1 MENAQFKYVLRGR
14 IHNIFEKHNFTG
26 FLKDEVLNRG
36 DNENKDKENF
46 SSFKHIISDKDDIN
60 EEEGGHWKVHKQ
72 TINNNERR
80 YIGSSE
86 RPRFDKFGGYHVAE
100 WGGDNLTEE
109 EKCIFPKKRK
119 YLIVENYTSIVYENC
134 EDKVNIIL
142 ANKSIQKG
150 RIEIQIKGKEC
161 FTIPCTINKNIL
173 SCFFPQLER
182 GMYHLFFFFNKEM
195 MYIKLLRPGFE
206 LTEDS
211 KCLLFHVIE
220 INDYSYCLD
229 SKKRTNTK
237 YNISIKNNVYTNK
250 ELLKLYDKIFKEY
263 NVAATKEKRED
274 TKIAIGNNYKLKNN
288 NDDNFYNF
296 LKCYKDEFIDHSFRA
311 KKNKIDTNNMNFI
324 TQLNIEKGIPQ
335 SRIPILYKK
344 LLYDNCIYENKMI
357 IMHFHS
363 KIFEFDPFNV
373 LSTHIFTTDELKDG
387 YTIFAFNIIPI
398 IQGENKKRK
407 VKQKKMKDMKMME
420 NYSSHK
426 MDTTKHVE
434 KNISFI
440 NMHSTGKKKGYFST
454 LLMFNS
460 DETNCADVRLW
471 KYINAIK
478 CVKNSTSNNFY
489 IKKNYY
495 ENNYENS
502 YEKNIQCP
510 IPNELIN
517 NKNVFKKYAEGLKI
531 SEEDLFFF
539 FNKEMMYIK
548 LLRPGFELTEDSKCL
563 LFHVIEINDY
573 SYCLDSK
580 KRTNTKY
587 NISIKN
593 NVYTNK
599 ELLKLYDKI
608 FKEYN
613 VAATKEKREDTKIA
627 IGNNYKLKNN
637 NDDNFYNFLK
647 CYKDEFIDH
656 SFRAKKNKIDT
667 NNMNFIT
674 QLNIEKGIPQSRI
687 PILYKKLLY
696 DNCIYENKMIIMH
709 FHSKIFEFD
718 PFNVLSTHIFTTD
731 ELKDGY
737 TIFAFNIIPIIQ
749 GENKKRKVK
758 QKKMKDMK
766 MMENY
771 SSHKMDTTKHVEK
784 NISFINMHS
793 TGKKKGYFSTLL
805 MFNSDETNCADVRLW
820 KYINAIK
827 CVKNSTSNNFYIKKN
842 YYENNY
848 ENSYEKNIQC
858 PIPNEL
864 INNKNVFKKYAE
876 GLKISEEVSI
886 FFENWNDEILPVKK
900 FVNLPEYDIPY
911 IKMNDLSNFIRNTKE
926 DILLLDNNFYENS
939 KGGKNES
946 EKNMTTSG
954 KELCN
959 LQVLKKFTASEKS
972 EHKKEG
978 DKNCANF
985 QNEQNSHSGE
995 QLVRSKS
1002 LECLLNNFFSFVFIV
1017 EGRIYHSVIPINKLL
1032 LLFIVNYWMHFV
1044 RTSNE

>member
-60 EEEGGHWKVHKQ
+60 EEEGGHWKVHKK
-72 TINNNERR
+72 TIDNNERR

-86 RPRFDKFGGYHVAE
+86 RPRFDKFGVYRVAE

-119 YLIVENYTSIVYENC
+119 YLIVENYTSVVYENC

-263 NVAATKEKRED
+263 NVAATKEKRGD

-407 VKQKKMKDMKMME
+407 VKQKKMKEMKMME

-426 MDTTKHVE
+426 MDTTKHVD

-495 ENNYENS
+495 ENN
-502 YEKNIQCP
+502 
-510 IPNELIN
+510 
-517 NKNVFKKYAEGLKI
+517 
-531 SEEDLFFF
+531 
-539 FNKEMMYIK
+539 
-548 LLRPGFELTEDSKCL
+548 
-563 LFHVIEINDY
+563 
-573 SYCLDSK
+573 
-580 KRTNTKY
+580 
-587 NISIKN
+587 
-593 NVYTNK
+593 
-599 ELLKLYDKI
+599 
-608 FKEYN
+608 
-613 VAATKEKREDTKIA
+613 
-627 IGNNYKLKNN
+627 
-637 NDDNFYNFLK
+637 
-647 CYKDEFIDH
+647 
-656 SFRAKKNKIDT
+656 
-667 NNMNFIT
+667 
-674 QLNIEKGIPQSRI
+674 
-687 PILYKKLLY
+687 
-696 DNCIYENKMIIMH
+696 
-709 FHSKIFEFD
+709 
-718 PFNVLSTHIFTTD
+718 
-731 ELKDGY
+731 
-737 TIFAFNIIPIIQ
+737 
-749 GENKKRKVK
+749 
-758 QKKMKDMK
+758 
-766 MMENY
+766 
-771 SSHKMDTTKHVEK
+771 
-784 NISFINMHS
+784 
-793 TGKKKGYFSTLL
+793 
-805 MFNSDETNCADVRLW
+805 
-820 KYINAIK
+820 
-827 CVKNSTSNNFYIKKN
+827 
-842 YYENNY
+842 YENNY

-939 KGGKNES
+939 KGGKNER
-946 EKNMTTSG
+946 EKNITTSG
-954 KELCN
+954 KELYN

-985 QNEQNSHSGE
+985 QNEQQNSHNGE
-995 QLVRSKS
+995 QLVRGKS